1 MANARE
7 LKERMASIQ
16 ETRKITNAMY
26 LISSSKVKQA
36 RKKLATQSRSFS
48 GSRRRYQESCGMFR
62 ICTAISST

>member
-26 LISSSKVKQA
+26 LISSSKMKQA
-36 RKKLATQSRSFS
+36 RKNLRIRSPSFCNAGRDFQNTPACS
-48 GSRRRYQESCGMFR
+48 GYAQPFL
-62 ICTAISST
+62 